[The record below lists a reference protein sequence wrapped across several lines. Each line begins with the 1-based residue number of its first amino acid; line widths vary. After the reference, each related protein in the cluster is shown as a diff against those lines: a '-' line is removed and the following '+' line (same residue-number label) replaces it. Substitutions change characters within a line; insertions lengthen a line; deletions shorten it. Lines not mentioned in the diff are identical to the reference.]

1 MNEHEHEH
9 EQLDRRTFLAR
20 AALAPLGA
28 AVAMSST
35 GRFAAAQTPIKR
47 VAGARVKTGLNAYT
61 FTKTLNDQLKGRAKG
76 MSLFELID
84 FCAEQGFDAIDPTGY
99 FFPGYPKV
107 PTAAYI
113 NDFKRRA
120 FQNGVDI
127 SGTGIRNNFAAPDK
141 AARADDV
148 RHAKE
153 WVEVAAALGAP
164 VLRVFSGPV
173 PDGYTWDQVAAWMAD
188 DLRECAEHGKKHG
201 VVIGLQNHGD
211 MLKNADEVLKVLKMV
226 DSPWIGSI
234 VDTGYFLTPDP
245 YVDMARV
252 LPYGVNW
259 QIKEKLGTQPNS
271 ARVDMRRIARIVKE
285 GGYRGYLPIETLAS
299 KTEKDNYDPR
309 ARSTAL
315 LKQLREALVEV
326 QLL

>member
-1 MNEHEHEH
+1 MEPHVN
-9 EQLDRRTFLAR
+9 RRDFLAR
-20 AALAPLGA
+20 ASLLPLGA
-28 AVAMSST
+28 AV
-35 GRFAAAQTPIKR
+35 GVELVGAARSAGAETLAPIKR
-47 VAGARVKTGLNAYT
+47 VKGAKVKTGLNAYS

-107 PTAAYI
+107 PSDAYI

-120 FQNGVDI
+120 FENGVDI

-141 AARADDV
+141 AARAADV
-148 RHAKE
+148 SHAKE
-153 WVEVAAALGAP
+153 WVEVAARLGAP
-164 VLRVFSGPV
+164 VLRVFSGAV

-188 DLRECAEHGKKHG
+188 DLRECAEHGKKYG
-201 VVIGLQNHGD
+201 VLIGLQNHGD
-211 MLKNADEVLKVLKMV
+211 MLKSADDVIKVLQMV

-234 VDTGYFLTPDP
+234 VDTGYFVTPDP

-259 QIKEKLGTQPNS
+259 QIKEKLGNKSDSP
-271 ARVDMRRIARIVKE
+271 RVDMKRIAKIVKE

-299 KTEKDNYDPR
+299 KTENDNYDPR
-309 ARSTAL
+309 TRSIAL
-315 LKQLREALVEV
+315 LKQLREALEEAH
-326 QLL
+326 LI

>member
-1 MNEHEHEH
+1 MEPHVN
-9 EQLDRRTFLAR
+9 RRDFLAR
-20 AALAPLGA
+20 ASLLPLGA
-28 AVAMSST
+28 AV
-35 GRFAAAQTPIKR
+35 GVELVGAARSAGAETLAPIKR
-47 VAGARVKTGLNAYT
+47 VGGSKVKTGLNAYS
-61 FTKTLNDQLKGRAKG
+61 FTKTLNDQLKGRG
-76 MSLFELID
+76 QGTSLFQLVD

-107 PTAAYI
+107 PSDAYI

-120 FQNGVDI
+120 FVNGVDI

-141 AARADDV
+141 AARAADV
-148 RHAKE
+148 THAKE
-153 WVEVAAALGAP
+153 WVEVAARLGAP

-173 PDGYTWDQVAAWMAD
+173 PEGYTWDQVAAWMAD
-188 DLRECAEHGKKHG
+188 DLRECAEHGKKYG
-201 VVIGLQNHGD
+201 VLIGLQNHGD
-211 MLKNADEVLKVLKMV
+211 MLKSADDVIKVLQMV

-234 VDTGYFLTPDP
+234 VDTGYFVTPDP

-259 QIKEKLGTQPNS
+259 QIKEKLGNKSDSP
-271 ARVDMRRIARIVKE
+271 RVDMRRIAKIVKE

-309 ARSTAL
+309 ARSIAL
-315 LKQLREALVEV
+315 LKQLREALEEA
-326 QLL
+326 QLI